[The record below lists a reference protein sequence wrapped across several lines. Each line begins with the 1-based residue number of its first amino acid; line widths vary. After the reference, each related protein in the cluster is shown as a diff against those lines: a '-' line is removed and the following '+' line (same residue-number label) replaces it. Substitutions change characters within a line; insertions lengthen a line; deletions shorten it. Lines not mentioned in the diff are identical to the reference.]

1 MLIYDLENRPT
12 YKRLSQEMDL
22 DVTPVWLLLPGS
34 EGIYN
39 QKLELHLEQQ
49 TPHLESPVE
58 ATAVEFRSRFDTPSP
73 NLFRSVKLEK
83 LIDPVPLKQLNYWF
97 HDCNTG
103 HTKCS
108 GLQKDVELPTR
119 VLDLCPMPSADVMIE
134 HVHEWEDLFLPSE
147 CRLVETTTGQL
158 GKYATL
164 SYCWGSGLPFM
175 TTKETLSS
183 RKSGINF
190 RDLPKTLQDAAMIAR
205 YLGLRYIWIDCL
217 AIVQDDAA
225 DWEKESAVMAD
236 IYSNSYINIAASNAS
251 HCGAG
256 FLGPRKMPLT
266 KRIEIRDDEGDLEL
280 YLVAQKT
287 RNNTLVRD
295 PLYQRAWVLQEQLL
309 PTRSIHFGSDNMLW
323 RCPNGIEHEE
333 QNKQWTHLYT
343 LSAVVTCIGLPPGAS
358 FGQDAW
364 FQLVRDYT
372 SRGIT
377 YSKDKFPA
385 ISGVMTVLR
394 RMTDDMSYA
403 GLWKRNFLKWL
414 LWIPKH
420 DLAPFKRPDNWVAP
434 SWSFISG
441 DGPVDYSL
449 GALSYNMNASL
460 REFCATLEECS
471 VTPKGLNPLGELTA
485 GFARIT
491 GSVVALTQISQNSEQ
506 HTYFSCSVQI
516 RDRKAHPA
524 RVLFDVDTHE
534 RCDVLV
540 IAPAFG
546 IAIICTNEERSEY
559 VRVGLVV
566 IQTVDLNDA
575 KGDSRHWYP
584 EASDYPEPR
593 SIVLL

>member
-1 MLIYDLENRPT
+1 
-12 YKRLSQEMDL
+12 MDL
-22 DVTPVWLLLPGS
+22 NVAPVWLLLPGS

-39 QKLELHLEQQ
+39 QKLHLHLEQQ
-49 TPHLESPVE
+49 TPGLENALE
-58 ATAVEFRSRFDTPSP
+58 TTAVEFRSRFDAPSP
-73 NLFRSVKLEK
+73 NLFQSVKLEK
-83 LIDPVPLKQLNYWF
+83 LLDSVPLKQLTSWF

-119 VLDLCPMPSADVMIE
+119 VLDLDTMPSADIMTKHVDDWE
-134 HVHEWEDLFLPSE
+134 HLFLPSE
-147 CRLVETTTGQL
+147 CRLVETNAGQL

-175 TTKETLSS
+175 TTKETLPS
-183 RKSGINF
+183 RKSGISF
-190 RDLPKTLQDAAMIAR
+190 RDLPKTLQDAVMIAR
-205 YLGLRYIWIDCL
+205 YLGIRYIWIDCL

-256 FLGPRKMPLT
+256 FLGPRRMPMT
-266 KRIEIRDDEGDLEL
+266 KRVEICDEEGDLEL
-280 YLVAQKT
+280 YLVAQQT
-287 RNNTLVRD
+287 RSQEPVRD

-333 QNKQWTHLYT
+333 QSRQWTHLYT

-385 ISGVMTVLR
+385 IAGVMTVLR
-394 RMTDDMSYA
+394 RMTGDTSYA
-403 GLWKRNFLKWL
+403 GLWKHNFLKWL

-420 DLAPFKRPDNWVAP
+420 DVAPFKRPANWTAP
-434 SWSFISG
+434 SWSFMSG

-449 GALSYNMNASL
+449 GALSTDMNAWL

-471 VTPKGLNPLGELTA
+471 VTPKGLNALGELTT

-491 GSVVALTQISQNSEQ
+491 GSVVALTGISKNSAQ
-506 HTYFSCSVQI
+506 YTYFSCSVQM
-516 RDRKAHPA
+516 RDQKAHPA
-524 RVLFDVDTHE
+524 RVLFDVEIYE

-546 IAIICTNEERSEY
+546 IATICTNQERSEY

-566 IQTVDLNDA
+566 IQRVDLNQT
-575 KGDSRHWYP
+575 KGNPEEWYP
-584 EASDYPEPR
+584 EASDYPEAR